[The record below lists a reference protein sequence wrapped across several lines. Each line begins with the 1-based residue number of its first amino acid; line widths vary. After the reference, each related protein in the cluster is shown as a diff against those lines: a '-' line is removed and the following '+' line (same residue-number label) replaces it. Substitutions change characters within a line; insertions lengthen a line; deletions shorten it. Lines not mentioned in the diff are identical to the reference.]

1 MKKKKVLIFQF
12 PNLNNYG
19 TGMMGL
25 ITIQE
30 ISQRL
35 GTNNVEFYVDFNEYA
50 DFNEIRSELKGKHN
64 INTYVA
70 KSVNNIAKIKNPFVR
85 KFKYLKNFI
94 SGEDIKGF
102 DLIIVLGGDGFSEE
116 YGATAYIEFIKLWL
130 YSFSTKVIML
140 GQTMGPFNNWKNRLA
155 IKYLLA
161 KIDIYTR
168 DSWCYNYLKN
178 EFSLNKKLHFSADLA
193 MTDLPLERDEV
204 IKSNIL
210 NKFNLLPSEYI
221 TFVISGIQGKGYYCD
236 SKEQY
241 ISNWK
246 HIIEQVAKIDVLKT
260 KKIVLLA
267 HTFKPYGEED
277 LFVKNM
283 LKEFTSDIQER
294 TIVISD
300 RILQTRA
307 RHILGNGLFT
317 ITGRMHA
324 AISSYKMGVPAIPL
338 AYSPKYDGVIGEG
351 LKRKDLIVYANNT
364 ELWETGN
371 IVNSVTDKVRYLLNN
386 YNQIAIEIPL
396 AVEEQ
401 KKLVMSTLDSI
412 CKDL

>member
-1 MKKKKVLIFQF
+1 MKKKKILILQF

-25 ITIQE
+25 VTIQE
-30 ISQRL
+30 ISERI
-35 GTNNVEFYVDFNEYA
+35 GSENVEFYADFNEYA
-50 DFNEIRSELKGKHN
+50 VLSEIKSELNGLHS
-64 INTYVA
+64 INTYVPD
-70 KSVNNIAKIKNPFVR
+70 SLQNISKVKNPFIR
-85 KFKYLKNFI
+85 KIKYLKNFI
-94 SGEDIKGF
+94 SGDDIKRF

-116 YGATAYIEFIKLWL
+116 YGATAYIEFVKLWL
-130 YSFSTKVIML
+130 YSFNTKVIML
-140 GQTMGPFNNWKNRLA
+140 GQTMGPFNNWKNRFA
-155 IKYLLA
+155 IKYLLS
-161 KIDIYTR
+161 KIDIFTR

-178 EFSLNKKLHFSADLA
+178 EFSLNKKLHLTADLA
-193 MTDLPLERDEV
+193 MADLPLERIEG
-204 IKSNIL
+204 IKNDIL
-210 NKFNLLPSEYI
+210 KKYNLNSGEYV

-236 SKEQY
+236 SREQY
-241 ISNWK
+241 LINWK
-246 HIIEQVAKIDVLKT
+246 NIIEQVSVIDFLKT

-277 LFVKNM
+277 VFVKNM
-283 LKEFTSDIQER
+283 FKHLSPDIQER
-294 TIVISD
+294 TVIIPE

-351 LKRKDLIVYANNT
+351 LKRKDLIVYANDAQ
-364 ELWETGN
+364 LWKTGN
-371 IVNSVTDKVRYLLNN
+371 IVNSVKNRVNYLLNN
-386 YNQIAIEIPL
+386 YNQIATEIPL

-401 KKLVMSTLDSI
+401 KKLVKNTLDSI

>member
-25 ITIQE
+25 VAIQE
-30 ISQRL
+30 ISNRL
-35 GTNNVEFYVDFNEYA
+35 SSKNVEFYVDFDEYA
-50 DFNEIRSELKGKHN
+50 DLNEIRKELNGQHT
-64 INTYVA
+64 INSYVP
-70 KSVNNIAKIKNPFVR
+70 KSVQNISKTKNSFLRKI
-85 KFKYLKNFI
+85 KYLKNFI
-94 SGEDIKGF
+94 YGEDIKGF

-130 YSFSTKVIML
+130 YSFNTKVIML
-140 GQTMGPFNNWKNRLA
+140 GQTMGPFNNWKNRFS

-178 EFSLNKKLHFSADLA
+178 EFSLNKKLNLSADLA
-193 MTDLPLERDEV
+193 FTNLPLEDNLQ
-204 IKSNIL
+204 IKKDIL
-210 NKFNLLPSEYI
+210 QKYNLNTSEYI

-236 SKEQY
+236 SREEY
-241 ISNWK
+241 VSNWK
-246 HIIEQVAKIDVLKT
+246 SIIETVARIDGLKT
-260 KKIVLLA
+260 KNIVLLA

-277 LFVKNM
+277 IFVENM
-283 LKEFTSDIQER
+283 VNELALEIRDR
-294 TIVISD
+294 TIVIAD

-307 RHILGNGLFT
+307 RQILGNGLFT

-338 AYSPKYDGVIGEG
+338 AYSPKYDGVIGAG
-351 LKRKDLIVYANNT
+351 LKRKDLIVYANDSQ
-364 ELWETGN
+364 LWKTGD
-371 IVNSVTDKVRYLLNN
+371 IVKKVSEKVNYLLSN
-386 YNQIAIEIPL
+386 YNQIKLEIEPE
-396 AVEEQ
+396 VEIQ
-401 KKLVMSTLDSI
+401 NKLVKNTLDTI
-412 CKDL
+412 CQNL

>member
-1 MKKKKVLIFQF
+1 MKKKKILIFQF

-25 ITIQE
+25 VTVQE
-30 ISQRL
+30 ISKRL
-35 GTNNVEFYVDFNEYA
+35 GAENVEFHIDFNEYA
-50 DFNEIRSELKGKHN
+50 DLNEIRSELTGQHN
-64 INTYVA
+64 I
-70 KSVNNIAKIKNPFVR
+70 KSYDSKSLQDISKTKNPFVR
-85 KFKYLKNFI
+85 KIKYILNFI
-94 SGEDIKGF
+94 SGEDIKEF

-116 YGATAYIEFIKLWL
+116 YGATAYIEFIKIWL
-130 YSFSTKVIML
+130 YSLNTKVIML
-140 GQTMGPFNNWKNRLA
+140 GQTMGPFNNWKNRFA
-155 IKYLLA
+155 IKYLLS

-178 EFSLNKKLHFSADLA
+178 EFSLNKNLHLSADLA
-193 MTDLPLERDEV
+193 MTDLPLEGDDQ
-204 IKSNIL
+204 IKKSIL
-210 NKFNLLPSEYI
+210 KTYNLSAKDYI

-236 SKEQY
+236 SREQY
-241 ISNWK
+241 VSNWK
-246 HIIEQVAKIDVLKT
+246 DIIERVSEISALET

-277 LFVKNM
+277 VFVKNM
-283 LKEFTSDIQER
+283 YEELSHEKQKR
-294 TIVISD
+294 TIIVSE

-351 LKRKDLIVYANNT
+351 LKRKDLIIYANDAQ
-364 ELWETGN
+364 LWKTGN
-371 IVNSVTDKVRYLLNN
+371 IVNEVTDKVNYLLNN
-386 YNQIAIEIPL
+386 YDQIISEISP
-396 AVEEQ
+396 AVNKQ
-401 KKLVMSTLDSI
+401 KELI
-412 CKDL
+412 IKDLDNICHDL